1 VADTS
6 PDISQGYRDIP
17 EEDRKKAQAFFDRG
31 AAVAGTGNYEYAI
44 AMYLDG
50 LGIDPES
57 KDAHQALRDIA
68 LKRKAGGGKPLG
80 MFERMKIKT
89 TTKDDKANMLA
100 AEKLLAYDPGNTDY
114 MLSITQN
121 AHRAGFWDTVMWI
134 GPILFKALNDGKPE
148 FNKYMTLKDI
158 YKSLGQW
165 KLATD
170 ACQAAAMLRPDDM
183 DLTTELKN
191 LGAQHTMSEGKYG
204 SAKSF
209 RDSIKDMDAQR
220 KLLDADKD
228 VRTDDVLQRQIA
240 DAEAEWQAS
249 PDEAGKIMKLVD
261 VLVKTENP
269 SNENR
274 AIDLLASA
282 YERTRQFRFR
292 LVVGQIKMRQ
302 LLRTDRSMREK
313 IAKDPSN
320 DAMKQEYR
328 QFIMDR
334 REEELKE
341 YTLFAEN
348 YPTDLTYKFE
358 MAKRL
363 FQLERYSEAIPVFQ
377 TARQDPKLRVDASTF
392 LGCAFLEAG
401 FVDEAV
407 DTLRAQIEEYQLKGD
422 NKSKEMYYWYA
433 RALEAQHEVQA
444 ALKAYSQVAQWDF
457 NYRDVQARIKKLRS
471 GGPPAQQ

>member
-1 VADTS
+1 VADNS
-6 PDISQGYRDIP
+6 SDIPHGYRDIP
-17 EEDRKKAQAFFDRG
+17 EEDRKKAAAFFERG
-31 AAVAGTGNYEYAI
+31 AAVAGTGNYDYAI
-44 AMYLDG
+44 EMYLNG
-50 LGIDPES
+50 LAIDPEAVE
-57 KDAHQALRDIA
+57 AHQSLRDISM
-68 LKRKAGGGKPLG
+68 KRKAGGGKPLG
-80 MFERMKIKT
+80 MFERMKVKT

-100 AEKLLAYDPGNTDY
+100 AEKLLAYDPGTTDY
-114 MLSITQN
+114 MLSLMQN

-134 GPILFKALNDGKPE
+134 GPILQKANADSPKPE
-148 FNKYMTLKDI
+148 YSKFISLKDT

-170 ACQAAAMLRPDDM
+170 ACQYAAMMKPDDM

-191 LGAQHTMSEGKYG
+191 LGAQHTMAEGKYS
-204 SAKSF
+204 SARSF
-209 RDSIKDMDAQR
+209 RDSIKDMDGQR

-228 VRTDDVLQRQIA
+228 VRTDDVLARQIA
-240 DAEAEWQAS
+240 DAEAEWQAQ
-249 PDEAGKIMKLVD
+249 PEETGKIMKLVD

-269 SNENR
+269 ANESR

-282 YERTRQFRFR
+282 FERSRQFRFR

-302 LLRTDRSMREK
+302 LQRADRSMREK
-313 IAKDPSN
+313 IAKDQSN
-320 DAMKQEYR
+320 DALKQEYR
-328 QFIMDR
+328 QFAIDR

-341 YTLFAEN
+341 FTLFAEN
-348 YPTDLTYKFE
+348 YPTDLGYKFE

-363 FQLERYSEAIPVFQ
+363 FQLDRFSEAIPVFQ
-377 TARQDPKLRVDASTF
+377 TARQDPKLRVDASTY

-422 NKSKEMYYWYA
+422 KKSLEMYYWYA
-433 RALEAQHEVQA
+433 RSLEAQHEVPA

-457 NYRDVQARIKKLRS
+457 NYRDVQARIKKLRTT
-471 GGPPAQQ
+471 GPA